1 MPNCLQLL
9 VYINTKCCRGGGKE
23 GGGGA
28 ERRRGEGGFRVSAL
42 SDRAGELITICGR

>member
-23 GGGGA
+23 GGGQRGGG
-28 ERRRGEGGFRVSAL
+28 EREGG
-42 SDRAGELITICGR
+42 GEAESVHYQTELEN